1 MLSRYTTLFA
11 FMFILFSKIGFGQ
24 TSGDT
29 VKIETK
35 NKEVLIINKQT
46 VDNWDFEAEIEQKR
60 NKKFGFELFY
70 GTSGCFE
77 RINNNFYLTD
87 PNSLASTN
95 YLTSYHWGSN
105 LAINLIQSENERFF
119 LNTGFGFSI
128 SSLNFSSNVQVSTD
142 QNTTFFYVDSTNL
155 KWSKFSVHQIQIPL
169 FSGFKIGNL
178 SKNPI
183 GIQFGGELALRTN
196 AFSRVKSSQNNITKH
211 IRKNK
216 FNTPLIQFS
225 PMLKICVGNI
235 GFYGKVFLRPLFQ
248 APLATYYTFSC
259 GIIFANF

>member
-1 MLSRYTTLFA
+1 M
-11 FMFILFSKIGFGQ
+11 
-24 TSGDT
+24 
-29 VKIETK
+29 
-35 NKEVLIINKQT
+35 
-46 VDNWDFEAEIEQKR
+46 
-60 NKKFGFELFY
+60 
-70 GTSGCFE
+70 
-77 RINNNFYLTD
+77 
-87 PNSLASTN
+87 
-95 YLTSYHWGSN
+95 
-105 LAINLIQSENERFF
+105 
-119 LNTGFGFSI
+119 
-128 SSLNFSSNVQVSTD
+128 
-142 QNTTFFYVDSTNL
+142 
-155 KWSKFSVHQIQIPL
+155 

-183 GIQFGGELALRTN
+183 GIQFGGELALQTN

-248 APLATYYTFSC
+248 AALATYYPFSC